1 LKHYASARFWQYLE
15 ALPAQIQTLAR
26 RNYALLR
33 ENASHPSLQFKPL
46 GGGRLYSVR
55 VGLHYRALG
64 VPIDGGIQR
73 FWIGSHA
80 EYDRLIN

>member
-1 LKHYASARFWQYLE
+1 VRFWQYLE

-64 VPIDGGIQR
+64 VPIDGGIQW